1 MGSQPLHYKDVQDG
15 GAYSLWPCHDTSLQ
29 GNPYVMRGLQGII
42 PGRRSNVE
50 ITPVVAG
57 GTKVS
62 MSIAA
67 VRKEL
72 KGQRKSP
79 PEVPSLQDRTPPP
92 ASNFF
97 RNAGNHAHRNG
108 LSRVALDPREESAA
122 MVTRGYQQTARSLQQ
137 IEVDTYLD
145 YINTN

>member
-1 MGSQPLHYKDVQDG
+1 
-15 GAYSLWPCHDTSLQ
+15 
-29 GNPYVMRGLQGII
+29 MRGLQGII

-50 ITPVVAG
+50 VTPVVAG

-62 MSIAA
+62 MSISA

-79 PEVPSLQDRTPPP
+79 PEVPSLQDRTPL

-108 LSRVALDPREESAA
+108 LSRVDLDPRKESAV
-122 MVTRGYQQTARSLQQ
+122 MVTGGYPQTARSLQQ